1 MNISKVHLQNLLNT
15 GTNQYVIPFFQRP
28 YVWKKEDC
36 ESLLEDIN
44 ETAERNKGNIIKEHF
59 IGTIIT
65 KFKDDSTQMKAEF
78 HLVDGQ
84 QRMTTFSLV
93 LKALANSVDLSQ
105 PKANFLVDSIN
116 SSLSY
121 KDSYGDEHF
130 RIVHNRI
137 DKEYFLKVMG
147 SNNET
152 KFEEAEGLNKII
164 DTYKF
169 FKNNFIGLSN
179 EEILFINQT
188 VLNRFPAISMVLE
201 KQDDEQEIFDT
212 INSLGVKLTT
222 SELLKNFIFSDTA
235 TQKLY
240 TSLWEDVFES
250 DEETIKFWNLK
261 KTAGRVYRENI
272 DVLLYCYLLIE
283 REKDVSL
290 EHLFRDYKEWLVGK
304 TSADKK
310 LFLENLKVSAEIFS
324 NFPSG
329 TELNNLK
336 FDEIEKRFFHVI
348 ENLNITTI
356 YPLVL
361 YLYKELT
368 NSVDRLKCL
377 EYLESY
383 LVRRN
388 ICKLTTKNYNNLFTS
403 IVKSIKA
410 SKAPTIFDA
419 LKDTIHGYT
428 EDTNRFPTD
437 DDVKNGFAHSTL
449 SNQHAKE
456 TLFIIALFQI
466 KTVLNDVTLLS
477 SNSFSVEHMM
487 PKAWVQNWNDSKL
500 TSEAKLLRNHTL
512 LTLGN
517 LTIITKNLNS
527 KLRNSSWKNK
537 RSILQQFSSLPLTTQ
552 YTILDNWNE
561 ATIESRASTLHNLA
575 INIWK
580 KY

>member
-15 GTNQYVIPFFQRP
+15 GTNQYIIPFFQRP

-36 ESLLEDIN
+36 ESLLEDIK
-44 ETAERNKGNIIKEHF
+44 ETTERNKNNLNKEHF

-65 KFKDDSTQMKAEF
+65 KYNDDSSQMRAQF

-93 LKALANSVDLSQ
+93 LKALANSVDLNQ
-105 PKANFLVDSIN
+105 PKANFLSDSIN
-116 SSLSY
+116 GSLSY
-121 KDSYGDEHF
+121 TDSYGDVHY

-137 DKEYFLKVMG
+137 DKEYFLKVM
-147 SNNET
+147 SSDKDT
-152 KFEEAEGLNKII
+152 KFDEPDGQNKII

-169 FKNNFIGLSN
+169 FIDNFKGLSN
-179 EEILFINQT
+179 EEILTINQT
-188 VLNRFPAISMVLE
+188 ILNKFPAISMVLE
-201 KQDDEQEIFDT
+201 KHDDEQEIFDT

-222 SELLKNFIFSDTA
+222 SELLKNFIFSDA
-235 TQKLY
+235 ETQKLY
-240 TSLWEDVFES
+240 KALWEQVFES

-290 EHLFRDYKEWLVGK
+290 EHLFRDYKEWLVNK
-304 TSADKK
+304 TSAEKK

-361 YLYKELT
+361 YLYKELNNT
-368 NSVDRLKCL
+368 KDRLKCL
-377 EYLESY
+377 ELLESY

-403 IVKSIKA
+403 IVKSIKS
-410 SKAPTIFDA
+410 SKASTIFEA
-419 LKDTIHGYT
+419 LKETINGYT
-428 EDTNRFPTD
+428 EDTNRFPSD
-437 DDVKNGFAHSTL
+437 EDLINGFANSTL

-456 TLFIIALFQI
+456 ILYIIALLQVN
-466 KTVLNDVTLLS
+466 TVLNDVTKLS
-477 SNSFSVEHMM
+477 SNSFTLEHMM
-487 PKAWVQNWNDSKL
+487 PKKWEENWGDKKL
-500 TSEAKLLRNHTL
+500 TSEQKLTRNQKL

-517 LTIITKNLNS
+517 LTIITGNLNS
-527 KLRNSSWKNK
+527 TLRNSSWNK
-537 RSILQQFSSLPLTTQ
+537 KRAILQQFSSLPLTTQ
-552 YTILDNWNE
+552 YTVLDNWNE
-561 ATIESRASTLHNLA
+561 ETIANRATTLQNLA

>member
-93 LKALANSVDLSQ
+93 LKALANSVDLAQ

-169 FKNNFIGLSN
+169 FKNSFIGLTN

-222 SELLKNFIFSDTA
+222 SELLKNFIFSDAA

-240 TSLWEDVFES
+240 SSMWEQVFES

-361 YLYKELT
+361 YLYKEL
-368 NSVDRLKCL
+368 NIQADRLKCL
-377 EYLESY
+377 EFLESY

-410 SKAPTIFDA
+410 SKAATIFEA
-419 LKDTIHGYT
+419 LKETINGYT
-428 EDTNRFPTD
+428 EDTNRFPSNE
-437 DDVKNGFAHSTL
+437 DVSNGFAHSIL

-456 TLFIIALFQI
+456 TLYIIALYQVN
-466 KTVLNDVTLLS
+466 TVLNDVTKLS
-477 SNSFSVEHMM
+477 SNSFTLEHMM
-487 PKAWVQNWNDSKL
+487 PKKWEENWSDKKL
-500 TSEAKLLRNHTL
+500 TSEEKLTRNHKLLS
-512 LTLGN
+512 LGN
-517 LTIITKNLNS
+517 LTIITGNLNS
-527 KLRNSSWKNK
+527 TLRNSSWKKK

-552 YTILDNWNE
+552 YTVLDNWNE
-561 ATIESRASTLHNLA
+561 AAIEGRATTLHNLA

>member
-36 ESLLEDIN
+36 ESLLEDIV
-44 ETAERNKGNIIKEHF
+44 ETTEKNKNNINKEHF

-65 KFKDDSTQMKAEF
+65 KFKDDSSQMKAEF

-93 LKALANSVDLSQ
+93 LKALANSVDLTQ

-152 KFEEAEGLNKII
+152 KFDEAEGLNKII

-169 FKNNFIGLSN
+169 FKNSFSGLSN
-179 EEILFINQT
+179 EEILIITQT

-222 SELLKNFIFSDTA
+222 SELLKNFIFSDA
-235 TQKLY
+235 PTQKLY
-240 TSLWEDVFES
+240 SSLWEQVFET

-290 EHLFRDYKEWLVGK
+290 EHLFKDYKEWLVGK

-310 LFLENLKVSAEIFS
+310 LFLESLKMSAEIFS

-361 YLYKELT
+361 YLYKEL
-368 NSVDRLKCL
+368 NDSADRLKCL
-377 EYLESY
+377 EFLESY

-403 IVKSIKA
+403 IVKSIKV
-410 SKAPTIFDA
+410 SKASTIFEA
-419 LKDTIHGYT
+419 LKETINGYT
-428 EDTNRFPTD
+428 EDTNRFPSD
-437 DDVKNGFAHSTL
+437 EDVRNGFANSIL
-449 SNQHAKE
+449 SNQHARE
-456 TLFIIALFQI
+456 VLYVIALFQVN
-466 KTVLNDVTLLS
+466 TVLRDISKLS
-477 SNSFSVEHMM
+477 SNSFTLEHMM
-487 PKAWVQNWNDSKL
+487 PKMWVENWSDRKL
-500 TSEAKLLRNHTL
+500 TSEEKLTRNHKL

-517 LTIITKNLNS
+517 LTIITGNLNS
-527 KLRNSSWKNK
+527 TLRNSSWKKK
-537 RSILQQFSSLPLTTQ
+537 RAVLQQHSSLPLTVE
-552 YTILDNWNE
+552 YTVLDKWNE
-561 ATIESRASTLHNLA
+561 EAIESRATTLYNLA

-580 KY
+580 KH